1 MSFQKLSLVKILRL
15 ENSFG
20 SIKFQCGIFRNEIP
34 RVYQDSRIPK
44 LDVPLEKVWTLIW
57 ISILTISH
65 RLNGPTFMMFTVI
78 YAIINWEIIGFR
90 NSSPKISSFQ
100 WINLTSLSVWPHD
113 QTSINKYFFWNT
125 ASHSVMFDSL
135 SMSHRLSVQEIFD
148 DDVLMPLWLG
158 NLNKWF
164 HLFCER

>member
-1 MSFQKLSLVKILRL
+1 MSFQKLSLERILRR
-15 ENSFG
+15 ENYFG
-20 SIKFQCGIFRNEIP
+20 SIKFQCGIFRSEIP
-34 RVYQDSRIPK
+34 KVYQDSRILK
-44 LDVPLEKVWTLIW
+44 IDVPLEKVWTLIW

-90 NSSPKISSFQ
+90 KSSSTF
-100 WINLTSLSVWPHD
+100 TG
-113 QTSINKYFFWNT
+113 SIWLHLRFGPTTRLQSTNIFFWST
-125 ASHSVMFDSL
+125 ASHSVIFDWL
-135 SMSHRLSVQEIFD
+135 SMNHRLSVQEIFD

>member
-15 ENSFG
+15 ENYFG
-20 SIKFQCGIFRNEIP
+20 SIKFQCGVFRNEIP
-34 RVYQDSRIPK
+34 KVYQDSRILK

-90 NSSPKISSFQ
+90 KSSPKFSRIH
-100 WINLTSLSVWPHD
+100 WINLTSPSNWSDDKTL
-113 QTSINKYFFWNT
+113 INKWVCEWD
-125 ASHSVMFDSL
+125 SHNPIMNYSDGRMGDKT
-135 SMSHRLSVQEIFD
+135 MIC
-148 DDVLMPLWLG
+148 
-158 NLNKWF
+158 KWVREWDF
-164 HLFCER
+164 